1 MTNQFKVLSDRDH
14 VILRPSMYIG
24 SVAEEPISGIIDFKY
39 QSKTIVPGL
48 IKIIEEVLNNSIDEW
63 IRTNGEFAN
72 KIDITINSTVEG
84 TEVTIADNGRGIPV
98 EKAGD
103 SYIPVLAWTKL
114 RAGSN
119 FSDDNRITAG
129 TNGVGS
135 SLTNIFSTSFIG
147 IADDG
152 KNRLTLTCTNNME
165 TVHYTVTGS
174 KQRGTTVSFVP
185 DLEKFGLTSFT
196 QDHIDVIRDR
206 LLNMSILYKD
216 AIKFTLNGEKIGFK
230 NLKSVAKLFGDDAIA
245 YEQDNIQL
253 VFAPSGLA
261 EEFRCHS
268 YVNAIY
274 VKNGG
279 SHVDYVMNKI
289 VDTLREAIQK
299 KHKISVLP
307 NQIRQ
312 HLLFASWINGFVNL
326 KFDSQTKERITN
338 SQSEVSSVL
347 GNINFEKIAKQLLT
361 TPTIVDP
368 MIAAILYKKE
378 LADKLALQK
387 LQKEQSK
394 ANLRKISK
402 FTDASNKTNRAECML
417 MLCEGDSA
425 ANAILSARTEYI
437 GCYPLKGKP
446 INALAA
452 SLKDVLAN
460 KEFTEM
466 LQVSGLQ
473 IGQKV
478 ERVADLRFGKIVILT
493 DQDSDGN
500 HCSGLLCAMFKKY
513 WPELFSLGA
522 IYRFNTPIVK
532 VEKGKDTSYFYSLS
546 DFNKWLQ
553 SNRTTKFTSRYL
565 KGLGSSTSKDFKYY
579 FDHTDTHLTRISIDD
594 VSDLDVVDLVF
605 GKEAGATDRRKVW
618 LDLTVDK
625 PLGSTL

>member
-24 SVAEEPISGIIDFKY
+24 SVAEEPICGIIDFKY

-63 IRTNGEFAN
+63 IRTNGQFAN
-72 KIDITINSTVEG
+72 KIDITINSTIAG

-98 EKAGD
+98 EKAED

-129 TNGVGS
+129 TNGVGA
-135 SLTNIFSTSFIG
+135 SLTNIFSTSFTG

-152 KNRLTLTCTNNME
+152 KKRLTLTCAENMSE
-165 TVHYTVTGS
+165 IDYKVSPS

-185 DLEKFGLTSFT
+185 DLQKFGLSEFT
-196 QDHIDVIRDR
+196 KDHIDVIRDR
-206 LLNMSILYKD
+206 LINMSILYKD

-230 NLKSVAKLFGDDAIA
+230 NLKTIAKLFDDNAIS
-245 YEQDNIQL
+245 YEEDNIQMI
-253 VFAPSGLA
+253 FAPSGLS

-274 VKNGG
+274 IKNGG
-279 SHVDYVMNKI
+279 SHVDYVINRI

-326 KFDSQTKERITN
+326 RFDSQTKERITN
-338 SQSEVSSVL
+338 SQAEVSAVL
-347 GNINFEKIAKQLLT
+347 GNINYEKIAKQLLS
-361 TPTIVDP
+361 TPEIIDP

-378 LADKLALQK
+378 LADKQALQK

-394 ANLRKISK
+394 TNLRKISK

-460 KEFTEM
+460 KEFTEL

-473 IGQKV
+473 IGKKV
-478 ERVADLRFGKIVILT
+478 ESVDDLRFGKIVLL
-493 DQDSDGN
+493 QDSDSDGK
-500 HCSGLLCAMFKKY
+500 HIQGLLCALFKKY
-513 WPELFSLGA
+513 WPELFTLGI
-522 IYRFNTPIVK
+522 IYKFDTPIMK
-532 VEKGKDTSYFYSLS
+532 VEKGKDTLYFYSLS
-546 DFNKWLQ
+546 DFDKWLQ
-553 SNRTTKFTSRYL
+553 NNRNAKYTARYL
-565 KGLGSSTSKDFKYY
+565 KGLGSSTSKDFRYY
-579 FDHTDTHLTRISIDD
+579 FDNTETHLTRISIEDS
-594 VSDLDVVDLVF
+594 SDLNVVDLVF
-605 GKEAGATDRRKVW
+605 GKEAGATDKRKVW
-618 LDLTVDK
+618 LDLEVK
-625 PLGSTL
+625 